1 VKPAAFAYHRP
12 ATRAEALDVLGEYG
26 EEAKVL
32 AGGQSL
38 VPAMNMRLAR
48 PARLVDVN
56 RLDELTLAVDG
67 DALAVG
73 ALVRQNDV
81 LTSAL
86 VRDRVPLL
94 AHALPFVGHWQTR
107 SRGTLC
113 GSLAHADPSAE
124 LPVVASALD
133 ATIECASRAGV
144 RVLGAAAFFVAHF
157 TTALAPDEL
166 VVRARFPIRHGRDGY
181 AFDEFAERHG
191 DFAIVSAA
199 CALRL
204 ADGDD
209 TLAALRLVIGGVG
222 EVPFV
227 LDVTEHVGRRLD
239 DEAVTS
245 LADRAGHDIEPFGDH
260 RASAEYRRNLASVLA
275 RRVLRAAAH
284 DARKEPA

>member
-1 VKPAAFAYHRP
+1 MKPAAFAYHQP

-38 VPAMNMRLAR
+38 VPAMNMRFAR

-56 RLDELTLAVDG
+56 RLDELTLAVEG

-81 LTSAL
+81 LGSAL
-86 VRDRVPLL
+86 VRERVPLL
-94 AHALPFVGHWQTR
+94 AYALPFVGHWQTR

-124 LPVVASALD
+124 LPVVATALD
-133 ATIECASRAGV
+133 ATIACASRGGE
-144 RVLGAAAFFVAHF
+144 RVLGAAQFFVSHF

-166 VVRARFPIRHGRDGY
+166 VVGARFPVRQGRDGY

-199 CALRL
+199 CTLRL
-204 ADGDD
+204 AKGDD

-222 EVPFV
+222 EVPAV
-227 LDVTEHVGRRLD
+227 IDTTGHLGRPLD
-239 DEAVTS
+239 DEAVAS
-245 LADRAGHDIEPFGDH
+245 LAARAERDVDPFGDH
-260 RASAEYRRNLASVLA
+260 RASAAYRRHLAGVLA

-284 DARKEPA
+284 DVRKEDA